1 MSGGDEVQ
9 TYLVTRVDDTH
20 LLGWCIITIHSIMM
34 KFEATTRIDAFHRGP
49 LYPSSHVW
57 ANQTYPF
64 VDTRPASQ
72 IVHLLT

>member
-9 TYLVTRVDDTH
+9 TYLVTRVDDPH
-20 LLGWCIITIHSIMM
+20 LLGGCRITIHSNMM
-34 KFEATTRIDAFHRGP
+34 KFEATTRIDAFHRP
-49 LYPSSHVW
+49 LYPSSHIW
-57 ANQTYPF
+57 ANQTYPS